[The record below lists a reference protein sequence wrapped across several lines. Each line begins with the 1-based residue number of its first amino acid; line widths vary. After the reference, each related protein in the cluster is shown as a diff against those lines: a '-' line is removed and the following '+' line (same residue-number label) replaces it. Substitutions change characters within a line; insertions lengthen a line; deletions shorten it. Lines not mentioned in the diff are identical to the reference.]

1 MENEGGRSVRSSS
14 PLFALVTQF
23 LVTSQWSGFLT
34 RESKKMRESWEKE
47 VYRIWISSHFFFSS
61 FRKGSLSLFFDGHAF
76 PKTVYNIFSYAC
88 AVVRANARPP
98 LGFFELL
105 LGLFLNKLVFLF
117 VRTGAELEASPV
129 DGATGEYENIERG
142 VITTT
147 CSCYFYPFLSSLQI
161 LLEMHFFCMCIC
173 IWSWWLEYFFLS
185 MKRQR
190 WSFPCDGCNESW
202 ILI

>member
-1 MENEGGRSVRSSS
+1 MRGHGKRGGKKRSILVSFVRFSHTIPCHESMEWFFNQGEQEDERVVRERGLQNLNFE
-14 PLFALVTQF
+14 PL
-23 LVTSQWSGFLT
+23 
-34 RESKKMRESWEKE
+34 
-47 VYRIWISSHFFFSS
+47 FFFSS

-161 LLEMHFFCMCIC
+161 FLEMHFFCVCVCI
-173 IWSWWLEYFFLS
+173 
-185 MKRQR
+185 
-190 WSFPCDGCNESW
+190 
-202 ILI
+202 